1 MRKQKITTL
10 LLAIATIFMLVSLS
24 FTASATSDNISW
36 KGAMNYNDSNNYV
49 TSIASIPAPNRAEMK
64 WAYPLNDDVI
74 AGGAYYAGQ
83 SVIVNGY
90 LYATGGGKLHKVDI
104 ASGTGDIINDNAGST
119 ISYYDYLC
127 YADGL
132 LILSTQDS
140 IIAYSIDGEMLGS
153 VSGTYGEYHPI
164 QYHNGYVICNGFVY
178 EIKEESGSIIFNQV
192 GNTAIGEDA
201 FNWSSGV
208 FIDDL
213 FYVASKTTIY
223 AVEYKTNTVVDSYVF
238 DANRTA
244 SKNVQGGLC
253 YDENTGRLFWA
264 TYTYNSYIH
273 SIALEDK
280 QFAENSYMSEDCGQ
294 KSVATPI
301 VYNGRLYLA
310 GQQGRMCVHNANDL
324 SKIYD
329 VTLGGGK
336 VQGTP
341 ILSTADEQIRIYTQ
355 CSNGHLYMFTDNGD
369 YGEAIKLAETKNY
382 TKVAYPYAGFEQ
394 YAMDENGNIY
404 CYNESGYLF
413 CFGISSCEKP
423 TITADLSTDRVKYG
437 VDADTDAL
445 TVAATVSEGELSYQW
460 QSSDDGDKFN
470 DIAGATDASYTPP
483 SNVEGTTYYRVV
495 ITNTVGIY
503 TASETSSAA
512 YIQVKALSNN
522 TSVNAMVGKSNSVTA
537 TSNIAVPTVNED
549 GILYIENCNFDV
561 KNIFLG
567 VADEGSVSGVDF
579 IYGAGNSAP
588 KKYSVNN
595 TDYTERYYKS
605 TYTKPV
611 VAKISI
617 LAEDGISEA
626 EKYLI
631 VSEQSAGKYI
641 TKASIGSDSEY
652 FADNTISFTG
662 TEQTASL
669 VIIPQET
676 VGKGEIYNPQWQWS
690 SSDKK
695 VAIVDSNGIVKCV
708 GGGSAVITAVYDGVN
723 ASVNIT
729 SDAPE
734 HSVHT
739 YLQGECSV
747 CGHKEPPAVN
757 ANFTMIDK
765 NNNIAVSKD
774 GITEIFK
781 KQISVG
787 DNDCDGIITLNDAFI
802 TAHAQHSYNGVSDFM
817 TESSSYGPFI
827 TKLWGEQTSNVAYMV
842 NDAISY
848 SLLTELNKN
857 DNITAYFYR
866 DTESYSDIYTYI
878 EGSTT
883 ITAGNKTEY
892 VLKGIVSSGEIF
904 AKGATIEILDKQG
917 SKISEATAD
926 DNGKFEVVVENAG
939 EYILEAK
946 GHASYIGKVWD
957 TTINDYCSK
966 EFESAPV
973 VVSRFNVTALPYVEK
988 TVYVTIATKNGE
1000 FAVDKNGNDMWRVP
1014 VTVIDNPIAPDG
1026 VITISEILIAAHEQY
1041 HLNKATA
1048 LVMEESKYGAFIT
1061 RLWDEN
1067 NGGNCLYYFNDVAM
1081 DGTGKKTGTNG
1092 REWDDKLLDTVVETN
1107 DTFTIYSLQATDYT
1121 KSDLYTYFYPASES
1135 VTVGEEKT
1143 FTLKSVAGYGNNSV
1157 ETSYVKVYDSTGEE
1171 LADLATQVAKDGTF
1185 KITFAEEGNYTID
1198 VRTNGAN
1205 YISPSRCIVEVK
1217 KSDLTGGD
1225 NISSSDSITV
1235 YFTLLGDKKHGTPT
1249 GSADT
1254 HTKKKGNLETWIPK
1268 TKITLDKGSCVIDA
1282 VEKALKLE
1290 GIKYT
1295 NENNYISEI
1304 KGLAEFD
1311 NGSVSG
1317 WMYML
1322 NGEYPTKAIN
1332 EQKLSTG
1339 DTIILHYTDDYTA
1352 EKTGYSGG
1360 TSSRRPTGSK
1370 DDKTEKTPEENE
1382 YVFSDDTYSDVK
1394 SNDWYYE
1401 AVKYVYE
1408 NNLMQGTD
1416 KGFEPNDNMTR
1427 AMLITV
1433 LWRLEDEPVVDY
1445 HMNFDD
1451 VKSDDWNTE
1460 AVRWAASENIIF
1472 GIGNNLFGTN
1482 DEITREQL
1490 ATILYRYA
1498 HKKSIAK
1505 EADINSSINHY
1516 KDSVKVSAYA
1526 FSAMEWAVDFGLIK
1540 GKTEA
1545 TICPSDSATRAET
1558 ATILMRFCEGI
1569 LK

>member
-10 LLAIATIFMLVSLS
+10 LLAIATILMLVSLS

-164 QYHNGYVICNGFVY
+164 QYHNGYVICNGFIY
-178 EIKEESGSIIFNQV
+178 EIKEESGSIFFNQV

-213 FYVASKTTIY
+213 FYVASKATIY

-253 YDENTGRLFWA
+253 YDENTGRLFWG

-310 GQQGRMCVHNANDL
+310 GQQGRMCVHDVNDL
-324 SKIYD
+324 SKIYE

-662 TEQTASL
+662 MEQTASL

-827 TKLWGEQTSNVAYMV
+827 TKLWGEQSSNVAYMV

-848 SLLTELNKN
+848 SLLTELNQN

-892 VLKGIVSSGEIF
+892 ILKGIVSSGEIF

-926 DNGKFEVVVENAG
+926 DNGKFEVVVESAG

-973 VVSRFNVTALPYVEK
+973 VVSRFNLTALPYVE
-988 TVYVTIATKNGE
+988 
-1000 FAVDKNGNDMWRVP
+1000 
-1014 VTVIDNPIAPDG
+1014 
-1026 VITISEILIAAHEQY
+1026 
-1041 HLNKATA
+1041 
-1048 LVMEESKYGAFIT
+1048 
-1061 RLWDEN
+1061 
-1067 NGGNCLYYFNDVAM
+1067 
-1081 DGTGKKTGTNG
+1081 
-1092 REWDDKLLDTVVETN
+1092 
-1107 DTFTIYSLQATDYT
+1107 
-1121 KSDLYTYFYPASES
+1121 
-1135 VTVGEEKT
+1135 
-1143 FTLKSVAGYGNNSV
+1143 
-1157 ETSYVKVYDSTGEE
+1157 
-1171 LADLATQVAKDGTF
+1171 
-1185 KITFAEEGNYTID
+1185 
-1198 VRTNGAN
+1198 
-1205 YISPSRCIVEVK
+1205 
-1217 KSDLTGGD
+1217 TGGD

-1408 NNLMQGTD
+1408 SNLMQGTD

-1445 HMNFDD
+1445 NMNFDD

-1490 ATILYRYA
+1490 TTILYRYA